1 MDNMLT
7 IGELAKV
14 VGLSPATIRYY
25 EQTGLIPH
33 ATRNESGYRLYSD
46 EDGRHLKFILQA
58 KMLSL
63 SLDEIK
69 EMVRHAVDRRCD
81 ALQDDLVVLLRKK
94 REETRRRIGELQE
107 FEEVLGRFCDDLSPR
122 VSPSEDKA
130 IASAGFCACLRER

>member
-1 MDNMLT
+1 MDTLT
-7 IGELAKV
+7 IGELSKV
-14 VGLSPATIRYY
+14 VGLNTTTIRYY
-25 EQTGLIPH
+25 EEIGLIPP
-33 ATRNESGYRLYSD
+33 AQRSESRYRLYSD
-46 EDGRHLKFILQA
+46 EDALRLRFILQA

-69 EMVRHAVDRRCD
+69 EMVRLAVDRRCD
-81 ALQDDLVVLLRKK
+81 ALQDDLVVLLQKK

-130 IASAGFCACLRER
+130 IASAGFCACLGER

>member
-1 MDNMLT
+1 MDMLT

-25 EQTGLIPH
+25 EERGLIPR
-33 ATRNESGYRLYSD
+33 ALRNESRYRMYSD
-46 EDGRHLKFILQA
+46 EDARRLRFILQA

-69 EMVRHAVDRRCD
+69 EMVRRAIDGRCN
-81 ALQDDLVVLLRKK
+81 ALQDDLLVLLRKK

-107 FEEVLGRFCDDLSPR
+107 FEQVLGRFCDGLSSR
-122 VSPSEDKA
+122 VLPSEDKA
-130 IASAGFCACLRER
+130 IASAEFCGCLGEE